1 MSRNC
6 KDRTT
11 ALGKILTEIR
21 TEAGLTIEQ
30 VSKKANISP
39 TLVSGYERGTTDPRL
54 SSLEK
59 LLDTLGYEI
68 EFLKK

>member
-30 VSKKANISP
+30 VSKKANLSP
-39 TLVSGYERGTTDPRL
+39 TLVSGYERGTTD
-54 SSLEK
+54 
-59 LLDTLGYEI
+59 
-68 EFLKK
+68 